1 MWGGLPLLSGQTWSL
16 DHEGEGWARL
26 ARQPLGRGSSW
37 GVHWC
42 KGPEVDVVVAGIAF
56 SPLYSVGGL
65 RPQGGGGCRG
75 ASRSQ
80 GQGAVAYWLLGSVL
94 PLGDVG

>member
-1 MWGGLPLLSGQTWSL
+1 MR
-16 DHEGEGWARL
+16 EKARL
-26 ARQPLGRGSSW
+26 AWCGPPRAWRLLG

-42 KGPEVDVVVAGIAF
+42 KGPEVDVVAAGIAF

-80 GQGAVAYWLLGSVL
+80 GQGAVAHWLLGSAL
-94 PLGDVG
+94 PLGVVG